1 MNQSLQRTFRLAR
14 SAMILAV
21 SAIAPFSIAMGA
33 SAPQPYPGEADFRD
47 LYKELVETNTT
58 LSAGSC
64 TAAAEKMATR
74 LQKAGMPA
82 SSMQI
87 LAPAEFP
94 RSGSLVA
101 SFPGKDA
108 KLEPIM
114 LLAHIDVVEARR
126 EDWVRDPFTL
136 IEEDGFFY
144 ARGASD
150 DKAMASIFTDLLVR
164 WSEQK
169 YQPKRGVTL
178 ALTCG
183 EETSD
188 HFNGVHWLLEKHP
201 SLMKAKF
208 VVNEGAGGLLD
219 ANGRQLSL
227 DVQAGEKVYQDFK
240 LEVTHPGGHSSR
252 PTRENP
258 INRMAAALMR
268 LAAYQ
273 FPVSLNDTTRA
284 YFLAQAEM
292 ASPEVSA
299 DMRAIVA
306 DPSNDAAAQRLWT
319 ANPSW
324 NGMLRTTCVATQFD
338 GGHAPNALPQRARVN
353 VNCRILPGVP
363 MEQVR
368 AELIRV
374 LADESI
380 SVNFGDEMGL
390 AAPAPPLTAEIMDP
404 VRAIAKTLWPDA
416 RVVPT
421 MSTGATDGRFL
432 NAAGTPTYGI
442 SGIFA
447 DAAGSGAHGLNER
460 VRVRSVLDARR
471 FLHELVTSYT
481 RH

>member
-1 MNQSLQRTFRLAR
+1 MSQSLQRTNCLVR
-14 SAMILAV
+14 SLMILTV
-21 SAIAPFSIAMGA
+21 SAIAPLTSALGA
-33 SAPQPYPGEADFRD
+33 AASQPYPGEAAFRG
-47 LYKELVETNTT
+47 LYQELVETNTT
-58 LSAGSC
+58 LSVGSC
-64 TAAAEKMATR
+64 TDAAQKLAVR
-74 LQKAGMPA
+74 LQQAGMPA
-82 SSMQI
+82 ASMQV

-94 RSGSLVA
+94 RSGSLIA

-108 KLEPIM
+108 TLEPIM

-126 EDWVRDPFTL
+126 EDWVRDPFKL
-136 IEEDGFFY
+136 IEENGFFY

-164 WSEQK
+164 WSAQK
-169 YQPKRGVTL
+169 YRPQRGVTL

-183 EETSD
+183 EETSE
-188 HFNGVHWLLEKHP
+188 HFNGVQWLLNTHP
-201 SLMKAKF
+201 ELMRAKF
-208 VVNEGAGGLLD
+208 VLNEGAGGLLD
-219 ANGRQLSL
+219 SNGKHLSL

-258 INRMAAALMR
+258 INRMASALTR
-268 LAAYQ
+268 LATHQ

-292 ASPEVSA
+292 QPPEIAA

-306 DPSNDAAAQRLWT
+306 DQTNDAAAQRLWT

-324 NGMLRTTCVATQFD
+324 NGMLRTTCVTTQFE
-338 GGHAPNALPQRARVN
+338 GGHAPNALPQRAKVN

-363 MEQVR
+363 MELVR
-368 AELIRV
+368 ADLIRV
-374 LADESI
+374 VADDTISI
-380 SVNFGDEMGL
+380 NFGDEMGL
-390 AAPAPPLTAEIMDP
+390 PAPAPPLTAEMMEPI
-404 VRAIAKTLWPDA
+404 RTIAKTLWPEA

-442 SGIFA
+442 SGVFS
-447 DAAGSGAHGLNER
+447 DAAGSGAHGLDER
-460 VRVRSVLDARR
+460 IRVQSLLDARR
-471 FLHELVTSYT
+471 FLQELVTSYT